1 MSDDY
6 LWDGSGEPDLEVAR
20 LEGLLGRFRLSTAH
34 QSSQRFQKP
43 KHLRWW
49 AIAAALVIGAVI
61 ATIIAKNR
69 QYGPA
74 TAWQLSL
81 AGKKATAVR
90 PGQMIE
96 TTEASHA
103 MLESEFVGTVN
114 IAPESRLRVLSVRR
128 EEQRFALDRGT
139 IHALIWAPPTRFAV
153 DTPWAKAIDLGC
165 QYTLH
170 VGPGG
175 AGLLTVETGW
185 VAFQWK
191 RLESFIP
198 AEAACKT
205 RAETGPG
212 TPYFLDAPA
221 VLTKAIE
228 SFDSTGDSKALATV
242 LSAARQRDGLTLWH
256 LLRRTQGTQR
266 GEVFDRLNT
275 LVALPSEANR
285 AAILRGDRSA
295 IDAAWNALQLG
306 DTDWWREWERKW

>member
-1 MSDDY
+1 
-6 LWDGSGEPDLEVAR
+6 VR
-20 LEGLLGRFRLSTAH
+20 
-34 QSSQRFQKP
+34 
-43 KHLRWW
+43 
-49 AIAAALVIGAVI
+49 
-61 ATIIAKNR
+61 
-69 QYGPA
+69 
-74 TAWQLSL
+74 
-81 AGKKATAVR
+81 AGQT
-90 PGQMIE
+90 IE
-96 TTEASHA
+96 TSARNQAT
-103 MLESEFVGTVN
+103 LESEFVGTVR
-114 IAPESRLRVLSVRR
+114 IAPASQVRVLSVHG

-242 LSAARQRDGLTLWH
+242 LSAARQRDALTLWH

-306 DTDWWREWERKW
+306 DTNWWREWERQW